1 MNCRKAEKWLLKSL
15 DGRLD
20 GPAADLLG
28 KHLESCPACR
38 KASAEYRS
46 MLTLLRDP
54 RQAEPLPRFWERLEP
69 RLREETEIVPL
80 LVWERWSLRAI
91 PVFLALI
98 ALIGGFI
105 VLTPPTGELSQSAAL
120 LLENRDPLSE
130 THALFDAEKPETR
143 GVMLMFASLDD
154 RTPARRPTP

>member
-1 MNCRKAEKWLLKSL
+1 MNCRKAEKWLMKSL
-15 DGRLD
+15 DGRLE

-28 KHLESCPACR
+28 KHLESCPDCR

-46 MLTLLRDP
+46 MLTLLRDS
-54 RQAEPLPRFWERLEP
+54 RQDEPLPRFWERLEP

-98 ALIGGFI
+98 ALVGGFI
-105 VLTPPTGELSQSAAL
+105 VLTPQAGEVSPSAAL
-120 LLENRDPLSE
+120 LLENRDPLSD
-130 THALFDAEKPETR
+130 THALFEVERPETR
-143 GVMLMFASLDD
+143 SMMLMFASLDD

>member
-1 MNCRKAEKWLLKSL
+1 MNCREAEKRLLKSL
-15 DGRLD
+15 DGRLE
-20 GPAADLLG
+20 GPAVDLLG

-46 MLTLLRDP
+46 MLALLRDR

-69 RLREETEIVPL
+69 RLREEREIVPL

-91 PVFLALI
+91 PAFLALI

-105 VLTPPTGELSQSAAL
+105 VLTPQAGELSQSAAL
-120 LLENRDPLSE
+120 LLENRDPLSDA
-130 THALFDAEKPETR
+130 HAIFEVEKPETR
-143 GVMLMFASLDD
+143 SMMLMFASLDE
-154 RTPARRPTP
+154 RAPGRRPSP